1 MMELAERVRNG
12 TLPAVEVLRRWHIFD
27 SHGHDLAEGF
37 RELGKVSRTE
47 FLLRYAAD
55 VWLQRKCQKMCNDA
69 ENWNSF
75 EDYLFWGNGGKLRTN
90 DPRKQEEM
98 LLALTILMDSV
109 VYDNVSTHGEELK
122 EAKAPTPVV
131 WEHIETHGRYPFS
144 PRWFDGFGR
153 SELQVETAVNPT

>member
-75 EDYLFWGNGGKLRTN
+75 HEAIFWACGWNHLTTNHGSTKVLRFKGLEG
-90 DPRKQEEM
+90 PWPPSR
-98 LLALTILMDSV
+98 
-109 VYDNVSTHGEELK
+109 
-122 EAKAPTPVV
+122 
-131 WEHIETHGRYPFS
+131 
-144 PRWFDGFGR
+144 
-153 SELQVETAVNPT
+153 